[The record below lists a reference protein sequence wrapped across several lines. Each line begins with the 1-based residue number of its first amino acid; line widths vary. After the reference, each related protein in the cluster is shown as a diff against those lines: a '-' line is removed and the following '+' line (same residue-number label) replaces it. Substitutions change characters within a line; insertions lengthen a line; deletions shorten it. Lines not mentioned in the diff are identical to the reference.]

1 MCTVMEGRT
10 ERENVILSLNG
21 GGLWPVE
28 HQANIFYFYEFF
40 ILSNILPILYLEELE
55 NLF

>member
-1 MCTVMEGRT
+1 MCTVMEGRK